1 MSTLEITINVNKD
14 LFKCQYDMQKK
25 VNYVIKTHDVRT
37 YEIRP
42 QHPTFPV
49 GYKKALYVNKALENL
64 LYSHK
69 EPFWHGEM
77 LVRWGIL
84 ENTR

>member
-1 MSTLEITINVNKD
+1 MPTLEITINVNKD
-14 LFKCQYDMQKK
+14 FFKCQYDMQKK

-37 YEIRP
+37 YES
-42 QHPTFPV
+42 HPLYHAPV
-49 GYKKALYVNKALENL
+49 RLKKTLYVNKALENL

-69 EPFWHGEM
+69 EPFWHGGM

>member
-37 YEIRP
+37 YEIHSLYHAPAR
-42 QHPTFPV
+42 H
-49 GYKKALYVNKALENL
+49 KKNLYVNKALENL
-64 LYSHK
+64 LNSHK
-69 EPFWHGEM
+69 DS
-77 LVRWGIL
+77 L
-84 ENTR
+84 